1 VSFPFYVPTRVRVAG
16 IALLALITVLAGC
29 ISVNLTKEIPKS
41 KGLRVSPP
49 SSPFREAALAAA
61 DQAWKSDA
69 TGSTISYFSE
79 CAAAPTTPERLRD
92 DALAS
97 LPAAKILESQTLEF
111 DGREA
116 LRSQAE
122 GKVEGIALRVSL
134 LTYQKNSCRYTI
146 SYAARSSVFS
156 QELGRFDDFL
166 KGFSAP

>member
-1 VSFPFYVPTRVRVAG
+1 MSFPFYVPTRVRVAG

-29 ISVNLTKEIPKS
+29 ISVNLTKETPKS
-41 KGLRVSPP
+41 KGIHAMAPGG
-49 SSPFREAALAAA
+49 PFREAALVAA
-61 DQAWKSDA
+61 DQAWKSET

-79 CAAAPTTPERLRD
+79 CATAITTPERLRD

-97 LPAAKILESQTLEF
+97 LPSAKLLESQSLEF

-122 GKVEGIALRVSL
+122 GKVEGIPVRVSL

-146 SYAARSSVFS
+146 SYAARVSVFS
-156 QELGRFDDFL
+156 QELGRFEDFL